1 MKHEPEHPRNPAM
14 TVDLIIEM
22 SDGGVLLIERGNP
35 PFGWALPG
43 GFVDYG
49 ESCEQA
55 AVREALEETSLQV
68 SLHRQLGVYS
78 DPQRDPRHHTVTTV
92 FLASPG
98 ENPKPCA
105 GDDAKECRSYLPDE
119 IPWENLCFDHSMILR
134 DYLMGKGP
142 CVDGGLHLG

>member
-1 MKHEPEHPRNPAM
+1 M

-22 SDGGVLLIERGNP
+22 PDGEVLLIERGNP

-55 AVREALEETSLQV
+55 AVREALEETSLDV
-68 SLHRQLGVYS
+68 ALRRQLGVYS

-92 FLASPG
+92 FLAH
-98 ENPKPCA
+98 PKPGQIPRA
-105 GDDAKECRSYLPDE
+105 GDDAAGCRSFLPAD
-119 IPWENLCFDHSMILR
+119 IPWEELCFDHEKILR
-134 DYLMGKGP
+134 DFLTGKGP
-142 CVDGGLHLG
+142 CVDGGLHFE

>member
-1 MKHEPEHPRNPAM
+1 MEHPPTHPRNPAL

-55 AVREALEETSLQV
+55 AVREAQEETSLEV
-68 SLHRQLGVYS
+68 YLVRQLGVYS
-78 DPQRDPRHHTVTTV
+78 DPKRDARHHTVTTV
-92 FLASPG
+92 FLASSKEG
-98 ENPKPCA
+98 QKPCA
-105 GDDAKECRSYLPDE
+105 GDDAQNCRSYLPED
-119 IPWENLCFDHSMILR
+119 IPWKNLCFDHGMILK
-134 DYLMGKGP
+134 DYLAGKGP
-142 CVDGGLHLG
+142 CVDGGLHVG